1 MSGGEPLR
9 EAERVM
15 TICNACRYCEGFC
28 AVFPAME
35 LRRTFTAAD
44 LRYLAN
50 LCHNCRGCWYA
61 CQYAPPH
68 EFAVNV
74 PRALAELRR
83 ASWRGFARPK
93 GLAGLF
99 TRNGRTVGAAGLIA
113 AAVFLLWAAFSAADG
128 LWVRQEGAGAFYR
141 MIPYGAMV
149 GVFSALALAAL
160 GALAAGLIS
169 FLRQTGTRTREFFA
183 LKNQRRGLLDALR
196 LTYLEGGGHG
206 CNYPDERFRHGR
218 RRLHHLVFYGFLA
231 ALASTTVAAFYDHG
245 LGLPAPYPWGS
256 LPVLLGLGGGLAM
269 TAGLAGLLYL
279 KARMDRE
286 PADEGG
292 RGMEL
297 GFLGLLLAVNVTGLL
312 LLFLRA
318 TAAMGLLL
326 ALHLAAVAAFFALLP
341 YSKFVHAL
349 YRWAALVKNAAEQ
362 SAAERDPA
370 G

>member
-1 MSGGEPLR
+1 MSADELLR

-35 LRRTFTAAD
+35 LRRTFAAEE

-74 PRALAELRR
+74 PRALAALRR
-83 ASWRGFARPK
+83 TTWQEFARPK
-93 GLAGLF
+93 RFSGLFRRNGLA
-99 TRNGRTVGAAGLIA
+99 VWAAGLAA
-113 AAVFLLWAAFSAADG
+113 AAVFLLWGALSAESG
-128 LWVRQEGAGAFYR
+128 LWAARSGAGAFYR
-141 MIPYGAMV
+141 VIPYGAML
-149 GVFSALALAAL
+149 GVFSALAL
-160 GALAAGLIS
+160 GALAALAAGFFS
-169 FLRQTGTRTREFFA
+169 FLRQTGTKASEFFA
-183 LKNQRRGLLDALR
+183 PGHQLRALKDVLR

-231 ALASTTVAAFYDHG
+231 AFASTTAAAFYDHV
-245 LGLPAPYPWGS
+245 LGLPAPYPWLS
-256 LPVLLGLGGGLAM
+256 LPVLLGLAGGLAM
-269 TAGLAGLLYL
+269 TAGLCGLMVL
-279 KARMDRE
+279 KARMDCE
-286 PADEGG
+286 PADEEG

-297 GFLGLLLAVNVTGLL
+297 AFLGLLLAVNGTGIL
-312 LLFLRA
+312 LLFLRE
-318 TAAMGLLL
+318 TAAMGVLL

-349 YRWAALVKNAAEQ
+349 YRWAALVKNASEQ
-362 SAAERDPA
+362 SKA

>member
-1 MSGGEPLR
+1 MSAGEPLR
-9 EAERVM
+9 EADRVM

-35 LRRTFTAAD
+35 LRRTFAPED

-83 ASWRGFARPK
+83 ASWQAFARPK
-93 GLAGLF
+93 GFAGLF
-99 TRNGRTVGAAGLIA
+99 TRNGRTVWVAGLIA
-113 AAVFLLWAAFSAADG
+113 AALFLVWAALSAAGG
-128 LWVRQEGAGAFYR
+128 LGARQAGAGAFYR
-141 MIPYGAMV
+141 VIPYGAMV
-149 GVFSALALAAL
+149 GFFAAL
-160 GALAAGLIS
+160 GLGALGSLGAGLVS
-169 FLRQTGTRTREFFA
+169 FLRATGTPAREFFA
-183 LKNQRRGLLDALR
+183 LENQRRGLRDVLR

-231 ALASTTVAAFYDHG
+231 AFASTTVAAFYDHV
-245 LGLPAPYPWGS
+245 LGIPAPYPWAS
-256 LPVLLGLGGGLAM
+256 PPVLLGLLGGLSM

-292 RGMEL
+292 RGMEW

-312 LLFLRA
+312 LLFLRE
-318 TAAMGLLL
+318 TAAMGTMLS
-326 ALHLAAVAAFFALLP
+326 LHLAAVAAFFALLP

-362 SAAERDPA
+362 RKA

>member
-1 MSGGEPLR
+1 MSADELLR

-35 LRRTFTAAD
+35 LRRTFAAED

-74 PRALAELRR
+74 PRALAALRR
-83 ASWRGFARPK
+83 TTWQEFSRPK
-93 GLAGLF
+93 RFSGLFRRNGLA
-99 TRNGRTVGAAGLIA
+99 VGAAGIVA
-113 AAVFLLWAAFSAADG
+113 AAVFLLWGALSAEGG
-128 LWVRQEGAGAFYR
+128 LATPRAGAGAFYR
-141 MIPYGAMV
+141 VIPYGAMV

-160 GALAAGLIS
+160 AALAAGLIS
-169 FLRQTGTRTREFFA
+169 FLRQTGMKASAFFA
-183 LKNQRRGLLDALR
+183 PAHQRRALNDVLR

-231 ALASTTVAAFYDHG
+231 AFASTATAAFYDHV
-245 LGLPAPYPWGS
+245 LGLPAPYPWLS
-256 LPVLLGLGGGLAM
+256 LPVLLGLAGGVAM
-269 TAGLAGLLYL
+269 TAGLCGLILL
-279 KARMDRE
+279 KLRMDRE
-286 PADEGG
+286 PADEEG

-297 GFLGLLLAVNVTGLL
+297 GFLGLLLAVNGTGLL
-312 LLFLRA
+312 LLFLRE
-318 TAAMGLLL
+318 TAAMGFLL

-349 YRWAALVKNAAEQ
+349 YRWAALVKNASEQ
-362 SAAERDPA
+362 KEA